1 MKNQGLKH
9 QNYEILNLIGYG
21 LSKFNDDF
29 IREFGFSSKT
39 SFYTY
44 CVENNIAQTVGTV
57 KNRMDLFDPFFL
69 NNDRKGWWQKGDTYI
84 HRKLLIDSLF
94 GNEDVKG
101 YSNIVK
107 MFLKENY
114 KIKDIFVEVKPI
126 VKSRFKKLQETGL
139 EAELYFMN
147 NYNSIE
153 VFKNGILEDARLFGD
168 GYDFQINVDE
178 SSYLA
183 EIKGIRAKKGK
194 FRMTENEYNKA
205 LEYKNDYIITL
216 VLNMNDL
223 PTFLIIENPTQNLKF
238 KKEERVPNP
247 IIEYH
252 LINEIC

>member
-1 MKNQGLKH
+1 MGNQGLKH

-29 IREFGFSSKT
+29 IKEFGFSSK
-39 SFYTY
+39 SDFYTY
-44 CVENNIAQTVGTV
+44 CVENNIARTVGTV
-57 KNRMDLFDPFFL
+57 KNRMDLFDPFFP
-69 NNDRKGWWQKGDTYI
+69 NNERKGWWQKGDTYI
-84 HRKLLIDSLF
+84 HRKHLIDSLF

-101 YSNIVK
+101 YSNVVK

-114 KIKDIFVEVKPI
+114 KIKDIFVDVKPI

-147 NYNSIE
+147 NYNSIGF
-153 VFKNGILEDARLFGD
+153 FKNGILEDARLFGD

-183 EIKGIRAKKGK
+183 EIKGIRAKKGR

-223 PTFLIIENPTQNLKF
+223 PTFLTIENPTQNLKF

-247 IIEYH
+247 IVEYH
-252 LINEIC
+252 LIKEIC